1 MSAESGRRFS
11 IHHGFHLPL
20 WHDAAKSAVFL
31 GARGEI
37 ILDAINRAHQLT
49 SIQYISSPQSSS
61 ASRPMRHPFLPNSM
75 PARGIAA
82 SNPLTHPSVRPDNS
96 QQDAHRDGIPE
107 WGRHHGTTAPG
118 TGQGD
123 APRWLLA
130 TGLQPMADDDA
141 NRQIRWPLSRRLL
154 VLHASL
160 PNLVV
165 SPLLHLAHK
174 VQWQERRPPPR
185 LVREGGESA
194 PREPCTTR
202 QRTRQQAPSHW
213 MTMSAFADV
222 GGCDW
227 PSLTNQ
233 WSLSRRLLE
242 CWSLTFPKG

>member
-1 MSAESGRRFS
+1 MSPRPFFLFHPLARGRPWTPRTTCLRSLGGAFPS
-11 IHHGFHLPL
+11 ITGFTSL

-49 SIQYISSPQSSS
+49 SIQCISSPQSSS

-123 APRWLLA
+123 VPRWLLA
-130 TGLQPMADDDA
+130 TGRQPTADGRRRCQSTNPMAPFSTTA
-141 NRQIRWPLSRRLL
+141 RL
-154 VLHASL
+154 AC
-160 PNLVV
+160 V
-165 SPLLHLAHK
+165 SAQPCC
-174 VQWQERRPPPR
+174 PSPT
-185 LVREGGESA
+185 A
-194 PREPCTTR
+194 PR
-202 QRTRQQAPSHW
+202 S
-213 MTMSAFADV
+213 
-222 GGCDW
+222 
-227 PSLTNQ
+227 
-233 WSLSRRLLE
+233 
-242 CWSLTFPKG
+242 